1 MTTAR
6 LLLPFT
12 YGIEMDIL
20 EYAVLLAKQR
30 RATLV
35 PLALLTAPAG
45 RRSKGV
51 RLEQVQQAKDFLE
64 AVRRKAERHTVP
76 LERFE
81 VVTSDVVQ
89 SIAVLV
95 RQLSCDGVVLA
106 VRGQDGALLHVDEIE
121 QLMASEL
128 STLYIIRLPS
138 RGNNSILLL
147 LNHLVRQ
154 LFGGRERSDRS
165 SLTPQALQKQA
176 KQAHE
181 GIEYPAVTDL
191 EKTTAR

>member
-1 MTTAR
+1 MATAR

-12 YGIEMDIL
+12 YGIEMDVL

-64 AVRRKAERHTVP
+64 AVRHKAERHTVP

-106 VRGQDGALLHVDEIE
+106 VRGQDGALLHVEEIE
-121 QLMASEL
+121 QLMASGL
-128 STLYIIRLPS
+128 GTLYIIRLPP

-147 LNHLVRQ
+147 LNHLIRR
-154 LFGGRERSDRS
+154 LFGGRERLDRP

-176 KQAHE
+176 KQARE
-181 GIEYPAVTDL
+181 GIVYPAVTDL
-191 EKTTAR
+191 EKITAR